1 MLILFHRGMCA
12 AVVMTRLLYYVLARK
27 VLHGSVLSAKWQEKF
42 FVLHDTYL
50 LSSCYGGVYR
60 PTCKLT
66 CEEDRASV
74 SPA

>member
-1 MLILFHRGMCA
+1 MVQLFQLNG
-12 AVVMTRLLYYVLARK
+12 K
-27 VLHGSVLSAKWQEKF
+27 ISF